1 MLRASDR
8 ELSAQRSGERTDTEQ
23 RVLMEALKLFA
34 AHGFNAT
41 SMRMICAAAEAN
53 PSSVY
58 YYFGSKRGV
67 LRGVCEF
74 LFEPVQRERAELL
87 AKAMAK
93 SGGSQLDLHEILA
106 AFIGPA
112 IRLARHPRLGR
123 LFNRL
128 AGHLSTDPTPDVRT
142 VIARIHDAAARDFIQ
157 AVRKACPDL
166 ADERLFIALQC
177 TFGVLLYTQSD
188 PGRIAQLSG
197 LESTHVHP
205 DQLIE
210 LVVRYTAGGLQAL
223 AASTGGGGTRLE

>member
-1 MLRASDR
+1 MLRASEP
-8 ELSAQRSGERTDTEQ
+8 ELPAPKGAERTDTEQ

-41 SMRMICAAAEAN
+41 SMRMICAAADAN

-67 LRGVCEF
+67 LRGVCEY
-74 LFEPVQRERAELL
+74 LFEPVQRERADLL
-87 AKAMAK
+87 AKAVAK
-93 SGGSQLDLHEILA
+93 GAGSQLDLHDVLA

-112 IRLARHPRLGR
+112 IRLARHPKLGR

-142 VIARIHDAAARDFIQ
+142 VIARIHDAGARDFIQ

-177 TFGVLLYTQSD
+177 TFGVLLYAQSD
-188 PGRIAQLSG
+188 PGRIAQLSR
-197 LESTHVHP
+197 LESAHVHP
-205 DQLIE
+205 DQLVE
-210 LVVRYTAGGLQAL
+210 MVVRYAAGGLQAL
-223 AASTGGGGTRLE
+223 ASANRAGTRPE

>member
-1 MLRASDR
+1 MLRTSER
-8 ELSAQRSGERTDTEQ
+8 ELSGRRSGERTDTEQ

-67 LRGVCEF
+67 LRGVCEY
-74 LFEPVQRERAELL
+74 LFEPVQRERAKLL
-87 AKAMAK
+87 AKAMAN
-93 SGGSQLDLHEILA
+93 GAGSQLDLHEILA

-112 IRLARHPRLGR
+112 IRLARHPKLGR

-142 VIARIHDAAARDFIQ
+142 VIARIHDAAARDFIA
-157 AVRKACPDL
+157 AVHKACPDL

-177 TFGVLLYTQSD
+177 TFGVLLYAQSD

-197 LESTHVHP
+197 LEAAHVRP
-205 DQLIE
+205 DQLVDM
-210 LVVRYTAGGLQAL
+210 VVCYAVGGLQAL
-223 AASTGGGGTRLE
+223 ASTGRGGTRP

>member
-1 MLRASDR
+1 MLRASER
-8 ELSAQRSGERTDTEQ
+8 ELSAHKGAERTDTEQ

-41 SMRMICAAAEAN
+41 SMRMICAAADAN

-67 LRGVCEF
+67 LRGVCEY
-74 LFEPVQRERAELL
+74 LFEPIQRERAELL
-87 AKAMAK
+87 AKAMEKGA
-93 SGGSQLDLHEILA
+93 GSQLDLHEILA

-112 IRLARHPRLGR
+112 VRLARHPKLGR

-142 VIARIHDAAARDFIQ
+142 VIARIHDAAARDFIE

-166 ADERLFIALQC
+166 ADERLFVALQC
-177 TFGVLLYTQSD
+177 TFGVLLYVQSD

-197 LESTHVHP
+197 LEGAHVRP
-205 DQLIE
+205 DQLID
-210 LVVRYTAGGLQAL
+210 LVVRYAAGGLQAL
-223 AASTGGGGTRLE
+223 ASAGRGGTRPE

>member
-1 MLRASDR
+1 MLRASNR
-8 ELSAQRSGERTDTEQ
+8 ELSAQRSAERTDTEQ

-41 SMRMICAAAEAN
+41 SMRMICAAADAN

-93 SGGSQLDLHEILA
+93 SAGSQLDLHAILA

-142 VIARIHDAAARDFIQ
+142 VIARIHDTAARDFIQ
-157 AVRKACPDL
+157 AVRKACRTSP
-166 ADERLFIALQC
+166 
-177 TFGVLLYTQSD
+177 T
-188 PGRIAQLSG
+188 SG
-197 LESTHVHP
+197 CSLPCSAPSACSST
-205 DQLIE
+205 
-210 LVVRYTAGGLQAL
+210 RNRTRAGLRSSQAWR
-223 AASTGGGGTRLE
+223 ARTSTLTS

>member
-1 MLRASDR
+1 MLRTSER

-41 SMRMICAAAEAN
+41 SMRMICAAADAN

-67 LRGVCEF
+67 LRGVCEY

-87 AKAMAK
+87 ATAMAR
-93 SGGSQLDLHEILA
+93 GAGAQLDLHEVLA

-142 VIARIHDAAARDFIQ
+142 VIARIHDAAARDFIR

-166 ADERLFIALQC
+166 ADERLFVALQC
-177 TFGVLLYTQSD
+177 TFGVLLYAQSD

-197 LESTHVHP
+197 LEGAHVQP
-205 DQLIE
+205 DHLIDM
-210 LVVRYTAGGLQAL
+210 VVRYAAGGLQAL
-223 AASTGGGGTRLE
+223 AGPSGTRSK

>member
-1 MLRASDR
+1 MLRASNR
-8 ELSAQRSGERTDTEQ
+8 ELSAQRSAERTDTEQ

-41 SMRMICAAAEAN
+41 SMRMICAAADAN

-93 SGGSQLDLHEILA
+93 SAGSQLDLHAILA

-142 VIARIHDAAARDFIQ
+142 VIARIHDTAARDFIQ

-177 TFGVLLYTQSD
+177 TFGVLLYAQSD

-223 AASTGGGGTRLE
+223 AASTGGGGTRPE

>member
-1 MLRASDR
+1 MLRTSEQ
-8 ELSAQRSGERTDTEQ
+8 ELSAPKGGERTDTEQ

-41 SMRMICAAAEAN
+41 SMRMICAAADAN

-67 LRGVCEF
+67 LRGVCEY
-74 LFEPVQRERAELL
+74 LFEPVQSERAELL
-87 AKAMAK
+87 AKAVAK
-93 SGGSQLDLHEILA
+93 SAGSQLDLHEILA

-112 IRLARHPRLGR
+112 IRLARHPKIGR

-142 VIARIHDAAARDFIQ
+142 VIARIHDAGARDFIR
-157 AVRKACPDL
+157 ALRKACPDL
-166 ADERLFIALQC
+166 ADDRLFIALQC
-177 TFGVLLYTQSD
+177 TFGVLLYAQSD

-197 LESTHVHP
+197 LESAHVHP
-205 DQLIE
+205 DQLVDM
-210 LVVRYTAGGLQAL
+210 VVRYAAGGLQAL
-223 AASTGGGGTRLE
+223 AAADRG

>member
-1 MLRASDR
+1 MLRER
-8 ELSAQRSGERTDTEQ
+8 ELSGQRSVERTDTEQ

-41 SMRMICAAAEAN
+41 SMRMICAASEAN

-67 LRGVCEF
+67 LRGVCEY

-87 AKAMAK
+87 AKALANRA
-93 SGGSQLDLHEILA
+93 GSQLDLHEILA

-112 IRLARHPRLGR
+112 IRLARHPKLGR

-142 VIARIHDAAARDFIQ
+142 VIARIHDAAARDFIE
-157 AVRKACPDL
+157 ALRKACPDL
-166 ADERLFIALQC
+166 AGERLFIALQC
-177 TFGVLLYTQSD
+177 TFGVLLYAQSD

-197 LESTHVHP
+197 LEGAHVRP
-205 DQLIE
+205 DQLVDM
-210 LVVRYTAGGLQAL
+210 VVRYAAGGLQAL
-223 AASTGGGGTRLE
+223 ASAGRAE

>member
-1 MLRASDR
+1 MLRASEQ
-8 ELSAQRSGERTDTEQ
+8 ELPAHKGAERTDTEQ

-41 SMRMICAAAEAN
+41 SMRMICAAADAN

-67 LRGVCEF
+67 LRGVCEY
-74 LFEPVQRERAELL
+74 LFEPIQRERAELL
-87 AKAMAK
+87 AAAVAK
-93 SGGSQLDLHEILA
+93 GAGAQLDLYDILT

-112 IRLARHPRLGR
+112 IRLARHPKLGR

-128 AGHLSTDPTPDVRT
+128 AGHLSTDPTPDVRA
-142 VIARIHDAAARDFIQ
+142 VIARIHNAGARDFIQ
-157 AVRKACPDL
+157 ALRRACPDL

-177 TFGVLLYTQSD
+177 TFGVLLYAQSD

-197 LESTHVHP
+197 LESTHVAP
-205 DQLIE
+205 DQLVE
-210 LVVRYTAGGLQAL
+210 MVVRYAAGGLQAL
-223 AASTGGGGTRLE
+223 ASAGSGGTRPG

>member
-1 MLRASDR
+1 MLRASEQ
-8 ELSAQRSGERTDTEQ
+8 ELPAQKGPGRTDTEQ

-41 SMRMICAAAEAN
+41 SMRMICAAADAN

-67 LRGVCEF
+67 LRGVCEY

-87 AKAMAK
+87 AAAVAN
-93 SGGSQLDLHEILA
+93 SAGAQLDLHDILT

-112 IRLARHPRLGR
+112 IRLAMHPKLGR

-128 AGHLSTDPTPDVRT
+128 AGHLSTDPTPDVRA
-142 VIARIHDAAARDFIQ
+142 VIARIHNAGARDFIQ
-157 AVRKACPDL
+157 ALRRACPDL

-177 TFGVLLYTQSD
+177 TFGVLLYAQSD

-197 LESTHVHP
+197 LESTHVAP
-205 DQLIE
+205 DQLVE
-210 LVVRYTAGGLQAL
+210 MVVRYVAGGLQAL
-223 AASTGGGGTRLE
+223 ASAGSGGTRPG